1 MGMEATI
8 SDRNTPS
15 HQRLSVL
22 TTHHPFC
29 GTPTGR
35 GQQALSHGESGAKS
49 GSYLGE
55 ARCRWPSR
63 VSLGAHGERTRSRC
77 ARPNNDTCLLIH
89 LHPTFVPVA
98 FVTLDSALIA
108 RPASRGQQ

>member
-35 GQQALSHGESGAKS
+35 GQQALSPGGSGAKS

-55 ARCRWPSR
+55 ARCRWPSG
-63 VSLGAHGERTRSRC
+63 VSLRAQGERTRSRC
-77 ARPNNDTCLLIH
+77 AAPSNHTRLLIH
-89 LHPTFVPVA
+89 LLLTFVRYA
-98 FVTLDSALIA
+98 FVRFDS
-108 RPASRGQQ
+108 